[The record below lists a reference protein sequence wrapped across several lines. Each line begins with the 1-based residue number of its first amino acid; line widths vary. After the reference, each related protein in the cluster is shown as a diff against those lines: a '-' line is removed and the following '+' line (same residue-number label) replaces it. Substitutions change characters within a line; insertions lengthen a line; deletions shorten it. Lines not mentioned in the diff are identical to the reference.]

1 MNVPSAPAGLQLPS
15 RAIGTAAWDRVHAEL
30 VEVLQALIRIPS
42 VNPPG
47 DEILAARYVEQAL
60 ADAGIPSEV
69 VEPFPGR
76 GSIGARLRG
85 DGTGGAPILM
95 LSHLDVVP
103 APPDLWT
110 HDPCNRSRRA
120 ST

>member
-1 MNVPSAPAGLQLPS
+1 MTAVSSAAHTPSAGL
-15 RAIGTAAWDRVHAEL
+15 GAATWDRNLAEL
-30 VEVLQALIRIPS
+30 VEILQALIRIRS

-47 DEILAARYVEQAL
+47 DEILAARYVEGVL

-76 GSIGARLRG
+76 GSIAAQLHG
-85 DGTGGAPILM
+85 DGTGGEPLLL

-103 APPDLWT
+103 APPE
-110 HDPCNRSRRA
+110 
-120 ST
+120 